1 MLSVCIPCYKEA
13 ENLEVLLP
21 RLKQCLNEAD
31 IEAEIILMDTIEPM
45 DNTCDVCSKFSS
57 SAEIVTVRYMQREG
71 GNNYGDAIRTIFSK
85 AQGNMIIIMDAD
97 GSHAP
102 EDCVKLYKTMQNGNY
117 DIVIGSRYIKGGK
130 TDNPFILVF
139 MSYVLNIS
147 YRLFFRLNVSDV
159 SDSFRIYKSEI
170 VKGLNL
176 QCENFDVVEEIL
188 IKANLNKSLNIKE
201 IPIVFNKRMYG
212 ESKRDLFRF
221 ILSYIGTIKKLKKIQ
236 RAAKK

>member
-31 IEAEIILMDTIEPM
+31 IEAEIILMDTMEPM
-45 DNTCDVCSKFSS
+45 DNTCDVCSRFSS

-102 EDCVKLYKTMQNGNY
+102 EDCVKAPAETNTCSPKLNC
-117 DIVIGSRYIKGGK
+117 
-130 TDNPFILVF
+130 NPASTASPL
-139 MSYVLNIS
+139 
-147 YRLFFRLNVSDV
+147 
-159 SDSFRIYKSEI
+159 
-170 VKGLNL
+170 
-176 QCENFDVVEEIL
+176 
-188 IKANLNKSLNIKE
+188 
-201 IPIVFNKRMYG
+201 
-212 ESKRDLFRF
+212 
-221 ILSYIGTIKKLKKIQ
+221 
-236 RAAKK
+236 